1 MESHVGGAQIS
12 AQADQVVR
20 FRSAAVG
27 DPVLGDVARCRH
39 ADCESV
45 DRGCRVSACQIGPVT
60 VAGRSY
66 PVIQPI
72 DHFDR
77 EAGRDAERQFD
88 LPRRSVHGEDV
99 GNSRDDRLVA
109 QMLQRIVCQVEMHA
123 LEQQFGREQHVAV
136 ACVDYGRIVAAA
148 FDRRG
153 VLRLDARA
161 DSFDESEFSDFG
173 DFGSFF
179 SFHKLFGL
187 LSQIYKDSLSFA
199 QVKNYINFVD
209 VCSISS

>member
-1 MESHVGGAQIS
+1 
-12 AQADQVVR
+12 
-20 FRSAAVG
+20 
-27 DPVLGDVARCRH
+27 
-39 ADCESV
+39 
-45 DRGCRVSACQIGPVT
+45 
-60 VAGRSY
+60 
-66 PVIQPI
+66 
-72 DHFDR
+72 
-77 EAGRDAERQFD
+77 
-88 LPRRSVHGEDV
+88 
-99 GNSRDDRLVA
+99 
-109 QMLQRIVCQVEMHA
+109 MLQRIVCQVEMYA

-199 QVKNYINFVD
+199 QVKNYINFVN

>member
-1 MESHVGGAQIS
+1 
-12 AQADQVVR
+12 
-20 FRSAAVG
+20 
-27 DPVLGDVARCRH
+27 
-39 ADCESV
+39 
-45 DRGCRVSACQIGPVT
+45 
-60 VAGRSY
+60 
-66 PVIQPI
+66 
-72 DHFDR
+72 
-77 EAGRDAERQFD
+77 
-88 LPRRSVHGEDV
+88 
-99 GNSRDDRLVA
+99 
-109 QMLQRIVCQVEMHA
+109 MLQRIVCQVEMYA

-179 SFHKLFGL
+179 FFHKLFGL